1 MNDSQRFA
9 SYINARQTCILIQ
22 TYEEQY
28 ASQIVMNVAHEKII
42 STLAWTASRGVYEP
56 FNPQSQSV
64 ADTEHPAAALFY
76 LLNMPDP
83 PAMVLLHDIMDYLP
97 DPKLHRLLR
106 DMYLAFAQ
114 MGGVMV
120 LIDHNEKV
128 PETLANVATRF
139 ELTLPT
145 EEELEILVRS
155 VVTRE
160 HRERGVKAKVTRSAF
175 DLIIRNLR
183 GLTRSQAE
191 RVIMEAMADDNDFAD
206 HDVNTILASKRRL
219 LHQDSLLEY
228 VESPVS
234 LENIAGVK
242 QLKRWLSQR
251 QRALS
256 DEARAFGIDPPRGV
270 LMLGVPGAGK
280 SLCAKAVATAWQY
293 PLLRLDPSA
302 LYDRYIGE
310 SERRLRQALRQA
322 EAMSPIILWIDEIE
336 KGFASASAQ
345 SNDGGLSQR
354 MFGTLLTW
362 MQEHTE
368 PVFLIATANN
378 IEALPPELLRKGRFD
393 EIFFVDLPKTT
404 VRKAVFKIHLK
415 KRRCD
420 PSQFDLEQLAKV
432 SQGFTGSEIEQAVI
446 SALHEAYSQSRPM
459 VTADVVTALEGTS
472 PLSVVMG
479 DRLAELRLWAKP
491 RCVMAD

>member
-1 MNDSQRFA
+1 MNDTQRFA
-9 SYINARQTCILIQ
+9 SYLNARQACIFIQ
-22 TYEEQY
+22 TFEELY
-28 ASQIVMNVAHEKII
+28 ASQIVLNVAHEKMI
-42 STLAWTASRGVYEP
+42 STLAWSSSRGVYEP
-56 FNPQSQSV
+56 FNPQRGSV
-64 ADTEHPAAALFY
+64 ADTEHPAAGLYY
-76 LLNMPDP
+76 LLNMADP
-83 PAMVLLHDIMDYLP
+83 PSMVVIHDALDYLP
-97 DPKLHRLLR
+97 DPKLHRLIR
-106 DMYLAFAQ
+106 DLHAAFTQ
-114 MGGVMV
+114 TGGTMV
-120 LIDHNEKV
+120 FIDHNDKMPDV
-128 PETLANVATRF
+128 LANVSTRF
-139 ELTLPT
+139 EMTLPT
-145 EEELEILVRS
+145 EEELSQLVRN

-160 HRERGVKAKVTRSAF
+160 HHDRGVKAKVTRKAF

-191 RVIMEAMADDNDFAD
+191 RVIMEAIADDNDFAD
-206 HDVNTILASKRRL
+206 HDVNTILASKRRM

-228 VESPVS
+228 IESPVTLDS
-234 LENIAGVK
+234 IAGVK
-242 QLKRWLSQR
+242 NLKRWLNQR

-256 DEARAFGIDPPRGV
+256 DEAREFGIDPPRGV

-336 KGFASASAQ
+336 KGFASAGAQ

-368 PVFLIATANN
+368 PVFFIATANN

-393 EIFFVDLPKTT
+393 EIFFVDLPKSF
-404 VRKAVFKIHLK
+404 VRKAIFKIHLK
-415 KRRCD
+415 KRHCE
-420 PSQFDLEQLAKV
+420 PSNFDLDQLAKAAE
-432 SQGFTGSEIEQAVI
+432 GFTGSEIEQAII
-446 SALHEAYSQSRPM
+446 SGLHEAYALNRPLCNEDIL
-459 VTADVVTALEGTS
+459 AALKQTS

-479 DRLAELRLWAKP
+479 DRLEALRQWAKP

>member
-1 MNDSQRFA
+1 MNDSERFA
-9 SYINARQTCILIQ
+9 SYLNARQACILIQ
-22 TYEEQY
+22 TFEELY
-28 ASQIVMNVAHEKII
+28 ASEIVLNVAHEKMIP
-42 STLAWTASRGVYEP
+42 TLAWSASRGVYHP
-56 FNPQSQSV
+56 FNPDTKPV
-64 ADTEHPAAALFY
+64 AETEHPAAGLFY
-76 LLNMPDP
+76 LLNMSDP
-83 PAMVLLHDIMDYLP
+83 PQMVVLHDILDYLP
-97 DPKLHRLLR
+97 DPKLHRLIR
-106 DMYLAFAQ
+106 DLYAAFNQ
-114 MGGVMV
+114 THGTMV
-120 LIDHNEKV
+120 FIDHNEAV

-145 EEELEILVRS
+145 EEELEKLVRS
-155 VVTRE
+155 WVTRE

-191 RVIMEAMADDNDFAD
+191 RVIMEAIADDNDFAD
-206 HDVNTILASKRRL
+206 HDVNTIIASKRRM

-228 VESPVS
+228 IESPVS
-234 LENIAGVK
+234 LDSIAGVK
-242 QLKRWLSQR
+242 TLKRWLAMR
-251 QRALS
+251 QKAFN
-256 DEARAFGIDPPRGV
+256 DDAKKFGIDPPRGV

-280 SLCAKAVATAWQY
+280 SLCAKAVATASQF

-310 SERRLRQALRQA
+310 SERRLRQALKQA

-336 KGFASASAQ
+336 KGFASAGLQ

-393 EIFFVDLPKTT
+393 EIFFVDLPKAA
-404 VRKAVFKIHLK
+404 VRKAIFKIHLN
-415 KRRCD
+415 KRHCD
-420 PSQFDLEQLAKV
+420 PKQFDLEKLAEN
-432 SQGFTGSEIEQAVI
+432 SDGFTGSEIEQAII
-446 SALHEAYSQSRPM
+446 SALHEAYAQSRSLN
-459 VTADVVTALEGTS
+459 TGDVVTALNQTS
-472 PLSVVMG
+472 PLSVIMG
-479 DRLAELRLWAKP
+479 DRLDALRQWAQS